1 MLCLGLGPCLQ
12 DASSPGGEKGIN
24 TAHPQRVCEDETG
37 TAGMGPRTQSLSR
50 PGKGGGR
57 LALRGGLMG
66 SSQGYHLHGGLK
78 HG

>member
-1 MLCLGLGPCLQ
+1 MPISDRPDPVLCLGLGPCLQ

-50 PGKGGGR
+50 PGKGGWEAR
-57 LALRGGLMG
+57 P
-66 SSQGYHLHGGLK
+66 
-78 HG
+78 